1 MIMSNKDST
10 TTERNQDSE
19 HKYGQSFKHDYD
31 YRTVGIVGT
40 ASFCVVLPKE
50 YAISLGVGKGDFVKV
65 SREQNR
71 IVIEKA

>member
-1 MIMSNKDST
+1 MSV
-10 TTERNQDSE
+10 ERNEKSE
-19 HKYGQSFKHDYD
+19 HKYIHSSTHDYD
-31 YRTVGIVGT
+31 YRTVGIVGS

-65 SREQNR
+65 SWKQNK